1 MCRSSSPWRSGLIWI
16 TVAVALLAGGCG
28 FHLRGDYALP
38 DRISP
43 VRVTGVDRFSGLY
56 RQLER
61 AFRSSGVAVT
71 RDTQSARAVLELS
84 GYTGGRFVTALDDEG
99 KAAEYELSRQVGFVL
114 KDRATQNV
122 LVPYRQ
128 LDSERL
134 YSLEPDTGFGKTL
147 ERREIEDELDA
158 ELVDRI
164 LLAISLGLR

>member
-1 MCRSSSPWRSGLIWI
+1 
-16 TVAVALLAGGCG
+16 
-28 FHLRGDYALP
+28 
-38 DRISP
+38 
-43 VRVTGVDRFSGLY
+43 
-56 RQLER
+56 
-61 AFRSSGVAVT
+61 
-71 RDTQSARAVLELS
+71 VLELS

-114 KDRATQNV
+114 KDRATQSV